1 MVYEKKIGFVGLG
14 GYEASVSFFPFLKV
28 CTSSTKEL
36 LSLLSHEACVLQI
49 Q

>member
-1 MVYEKKIGFVGLG
+1 MVYEKNGVCWFG
-14 GYEASVSFFPFLKV
+14 GYEASVSFFPFLKS

-36 LSLLSHEACVLQI
+36 LGLLSHEACVLQI